1 MTSYRLGLIGHPIA
15 QSLSPVMHKAALAE
29 AGLGGD
35 YVRLEASDLER
46 FRAHIGG
53 LGTAIDGVNVTL
65 PWKLEAARVCERLEG
80 AALRLG
86 AVNTVVVETRGG
98 VPILVGHNTDVPG
111 LVAALR
117 ERWPSLQ
124 LGDASALVIGAGGAA
139 YAALLA
145 AHELGARD
153 ILVFNRTAARAVEMV
168 ESVGLGRVVTDLD
181 ELETLRPVGLVLQA
195 GSHGMGL
202 SGKAFDDAVD
212 AAADVL
218 RRVARDAKVMDLVYR
233 PRPTAWVEAARRC
246 QLEAEDGLAMLI
258 HQGALAFSLWTG
270 LLPPVAVMR
279 AAAEAELLARAEAG

>member
-15 QSLSPVMHKAALAE
+15 QSLSPAMHRAALAE

-35 YVRLEASDLER
+35 YVRLEAPHLEA
-46 FRAHIGG
+46 FRTHFGG
-53 LGTAIDGVNVTL
+53 LGTSVDGVNVTL
-65 PWKLEAARVCERLEG
+65 PWKLEAARICERLEG

-124 LGDASALVIGAGGAA
+124 LGGASALVIGAGGAA

-145 AHELGARD
+145 AHELGAND
-153 ILVFNRTAARAVEMV
+153 ILVFNRTAARALEMV

-181 ELETLRPVGLVLQA
+181 ELGAAGPIRLVLQA

-202 SGKAFDDAVD
+202 SGGAFEEAVD
-212 AAADVL
+212 VAVDVL
-218 RRVARDAKVMDLVYR
+218 RRVSSEAKVMDLVYR
-233 PRPTAWVEAARRC
+233 PRPTAWVAAARRC
-246 QLEAEDGLAMLI
+246 QLEAEDGLAMLV
-258 HQGALAFSLWTG
+258 HQGALAFARWTG
-270 LLPPVAVMR
+270 LAPPVAVMR
-279 AAAEAELLARAEAG
+279 AAAEAELFARARAG